1 MFFQKAHKMD
11 IEDFKVENGVITS
24 KCTSFKPVY
33 FLMGDVWL
41 MVRPEDYQFKK
52 GSQCE
57 FRFRPIE
64 APFNILGLPIY
75 KDYYVSHNW
84 DDENASMSFQALTNE
99 IKPQPEEAGDFM
111 DGKRGLIYVELAT
124 ENAENPEQTTM
135 IIALV
140 LAVAVLGGMVTW
152 AVWGYL
158 NDKFSGAIMALI
170 IIGGVVGAGLIYF
183 LALIFVY
190 EAVTPGN
197 TDVTTED
204 GDVAIT
210 KVGKVEVKATH
221 LGVFSLLAYA
231 FYKLTG
237 KKEEQK
243 TAPAETV
250 EEEEEVLSNYLM

>member
-1 MFFQKAHKMD
+1 
-11 IEDFKVENGVITS
+11 
-24 KCTSFKPVY
+24 
-33 FLMGDVWL
+33 
-41 MVRPEDYQFKK
+41 
-52 GSQCE
+52 
-57 FRFRPIE
+57 
-64 APFNILGLPIY
+64 
-75 KDYYVSHNW
+75 
-84 DDENASMSFQALTNE
+84 MSFQALTNE

-124 ENAENPEQTTM
+124 ENAEDPEQTTM

-170 IIGGVVGAGLIYF
+170 IIGGIVGAGLIYF
-183 LALIFVY
+183 IALIFIY

-243 TAPAETV
+243 TAPVETV